1 MFGMMF
7 FFAEMIG
14 FDLRQDDTFPSSSL
28 IYVRTPWL
36 KFLSINWLSIIVQ
49 VSSRFWYETVIYSE
63 RLKCSLSVFQ
73 LNSSTHL
80 WTLRL

>member
-1 MFGMMF
+1 MFGMIF

-36 KFLSINWLSIIVQ
+36 KFLSIN
-49 VSSRFWYETVIYSE
+49 
-63 RLKCSLSVFQ
+63 
-73 LNSSTHL
+73 
-80 WTLRL
+80 